1 MSNVKDLIADNIDAI
16 VEDLNKELL
25 SDRIVRFWQKVDSN
39 LTLDELVT
47 RHWQVRSEFTVDLG
61 VSFGKIFE
69 LYLPFKLKSLGLNVE
84 PIFTSEGDMVENGVS
99 GTSILYKWRKN
110 WEIKTGRGKFIQG
123 ATHSPKE
130 KKPLNLIQVLWD
142 CHWNKTLTEIR
153 EDGQFIKELNICVF
167 DNIVVNSVGEH
178 SDNNSRT
185 TLQFTKDRYDECVD
199 ACVYASIKKNR
210 VNVGYVKEDAYG
222 G

>member
-69 LYLPFKLKSLGLNVE
+69 FYLPNKLQELGCDIT
-84 PIFTSEGDMVENGVS
+84 PTFTSKGDMLEGE
-99 GTSILYKWRKN
+99 TH
-110 WEIKTGRGKFIQG
+110 WEIKTGRGKFCLLY
-123 ATHSPKE
+123 T
-130 KKPLNLIQVLWD
+130 
-142 CHWNKTLTEIR
+142 
-153 EDGQFIKELNICVF
+153 
-167 DNIVVNSVGEH
+167 
-178 SDNNSRT
+178 SDAA
-185 TLQFTKDRYDECVD
+185 DE
-199 ACVYASIKKNR
+199 
-210 VNVGYVKEDAYG
+210 
-222 G
+222 